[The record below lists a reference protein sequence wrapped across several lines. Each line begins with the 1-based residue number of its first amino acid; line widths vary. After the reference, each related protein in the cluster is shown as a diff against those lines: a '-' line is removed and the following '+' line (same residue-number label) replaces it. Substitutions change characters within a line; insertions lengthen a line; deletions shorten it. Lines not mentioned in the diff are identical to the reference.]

1 MGIIVMMMRRRV
13 KVEWTLQTLDL
24 GENIFID
31 IIMHPEGEA

>member
-1 MGIIVMMMRRRV
+1 MGIIVMMRRRV